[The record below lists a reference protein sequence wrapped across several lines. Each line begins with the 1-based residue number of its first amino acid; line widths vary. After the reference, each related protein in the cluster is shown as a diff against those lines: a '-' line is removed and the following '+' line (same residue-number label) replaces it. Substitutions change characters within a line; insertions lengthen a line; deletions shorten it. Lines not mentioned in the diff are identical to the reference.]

1 MLETVSYMKNKI
13 KLNRIFGEVPTL
25 TFRASRSASQNQ
37 QNNMKIPATVN
48 KLENRKKLF
57 NDIRRDDGDDD
68 NKQHDTTRRKFKP
81 RREYEND
88 DRYQKYFKM
97 LSVGIPR
104 NAVIAKITQDGLD
117 PSAIEE

>member
-68 NKQHDTTRRKFKP
+68 NKQHDTTRR
-81 RREYEND
+81 
-88 DRYQKYFKM
+88 
-97 LSVGIPR
+97 IPR